1 MILKAFSEYLKKEK
15 SDISTIL
22 LLSNW
27 LKLKLATDPVDNI
40 EKVIHA
46 EIGLFNNNKGL
57 YMLRGKTKTGKILIE
72 SLYNYAL
79 SYEQHN
85 FNKWLHRLKASD
97 FDKNL

>member
-1 MILKAFSEYLKKEK
+1 MIIKAFSEYIKTVN
-15 SDISTIL
+15 SDIPTIL
-22 LLSNW
+22 LLSKW
-27 LKLKLATDPVDNI
+27 LRLKLSQEPTNNI
-40 EKVIHA
+40 EKVIHN
-46 EIGLFNNNKGL
+46 EIRLFNNKKGL
-57 YMLRGKTKTGKILIE
+57 YLLAGKTKTGKILIE